1 MDARRLALIRSGAAV
16 GDPVGLGSGYLIAPR
31 LVLTARHVVTEKET
45 GVRRPR
51 IKVWIGH
58 VRDGGT
64 KASGVAEAWLH
75 PDLDVALLL
84 LDRDHEVPDPV
95 RWGRPVGRDPLP
107 YQGLGYPAASTV
119 DGAGREVEREVE
131 HLRGTLPPLSGG
143 GGRYVL
149 DQDTVPDPRPGDRVL
164 WSGASGAA
172 VFCEGHLVCVVVQER
187 RSFGSG
193 RLLAC
198 PAHVFLADGFFTAAL
213 DQYAGGPPPLAEIGA
228 ALPPERPAAQYSGW
242 EREVEQT
249 LWQCLP
255 GADACAAQYRAL
267 AAAFGYRV
275 PTGEQPSIG
284 RLLALAGVHPRGLA
298 TLSGTLAEALADPE
312 RRADLARLLQRD
324 RVLRGAPLLSLG
336 EHQRLLDLLGWVAEL
351 SPALLAHASRE
362 ALRHA
367 VLPAALS
374 RPGPAA
380 DDLDGIVTG
389 LEDLPADDPGPDG
402 TPPVP
407 ALVKVVEYA
416 AAAVTDPVLA
426 GELRAWTDEVAR
438 RTGIHPTALGE
449 RRGDARR
456 WADRAPSPVTRVEL
470 ELTAAAPAGADGA
483 ADGQRYTCRVL
494 LARQDGS
501 RTVLHEPETVLR
513 TPEEVARRLRDEVR
527 AAAARGDLA
536 ADAPWVTVLVDR
548 EGLGLAVDEWNPGAP
563 NPLLPG
569 RPIGAEY
576 RVTLSCPEIGD
587 LVESR
592 ADDLRRRW
600 EHGRSATLVVGPE
613 TATEAQLHSLLDT
626 GHRDT
631 ARVVLH
637 GPPERRT
644 TMLTYCL
651 ALGVPVVLW
660 DRQAAGHADADRLR
674 PLEPT
679 GPLPELPERVRAFR
693 NRPAPDPARP
703 ALLWESVDG
712 RPKTAPLQLTD
723 PRKGTH
729 TG

>member
-1 MDARRLALIRSGAAV
+1 MDARRLALIRSGAAD
-16 GDPVGLGSGYLIAPR
+16 GRPLDLGSGYLIAPR
-31 LVLTARHVVTEKET
+31 LVLTARHVVAEKGT
-45 GVRRPR
+45 GTRRAR

-58 VRDGGT
+58 AHEGGT
-64 KASGVAEAWLH
+64 RTSEVADAWLH
-75 PDLDVALLL
+75 PELDVALLL
-84 LDRDHEVPDPV
+84 LDRGHEVPDPV

-107 YQGLGYPAASTV
+107 YQGLGYPAASTA
-119 DGAGREVEREVE
+119 DGAEREVE
-131 HLRGTLPPLSGG
+131 YLRGTLPPLSGG

-149 DQDTVPDPRPGDRVL
+149 DQDTRPDPRPAGQTL

-198 PAHVFLADGFFTAAL
+198 PAHAFLEDGFFAAAL
-213 DQYAGGPPPLAEIGA
+213 DAHAGGPPALAEIGA
-228 ALPPERPAAQYSGW
+228 ALPPERPADRYTGW
-242 EREVEQT
+242 EREVEQA
-249 LWQCLP
+249 LWRCLP
-255 GADACAAQYRAL
+255 GTDACAAQYRAL

-275 PTGEQPSIG
+275 PAAEQPSIG
-284 RLLALAGVHPRGLA
+284 RLLALVGVHPRGLA
-298 TLSGTLAEALADPE
+298 TLSGTLTEALADHPQQ
-312 RRADLARLLQRD
+312 RADLARLLQRD
-324 RVLRGAPLLSLG
+324 RALRGAPLLSIG
-336 EHQRLLDLLGWVAEL
+336 EHHRLLDLLGGVAER

-389 LEDLPADDPGPDG
+389 LEEMPADDPGPDG

-416 AAAVTDPVLA
+416 AAAVADPALA
-426 GELRAWTDEVAR
+426 AELRAWSDEVVR

-456 WADRAPSPVTRVEL
+456 WADRAPSPVTRVVL
-470 ELTAAAPAGADGA
+470 ELAAAAPSGPPGADGP
-483 ADGQRYTCRVL
+483 RYTCRVL
-494 LARQDGS
+494 LAREDGS

-536 ADAPWVTVLVDR
+536 ADVPWVTVLVDR
-548 EGLGLAVDEWNPGAP
+548 ESLGLPVDEWNPGAP
-563 NPLLPG
+563 HPLLPG
-569 RPIGAEY
+569 RPLGAEY

-592 ADDLRRRW
+592 DADLRRRW
-600 EHGRSATLVVGPE
+600 EDGRAATLVVGPE
-613 TATEAQLHSLLDT
+613 TATEAQLHGLLDT

-674 PLEPT
+674 PLEPA
-679 GPLPELPERVRAFR
+679 GPLAELPERVRAFR
-693 NRPAPDPARP
+693 NRPDPGPARP
-703 ALLWESVDG
+703 TLLWESVDG
-712 RPKTAPLQLTD
+712 RPKTEPLQLRD